1 MPPLKDWKKMTS
13 ARIGLSRSGG
23 SLSTKDLL
31 QFRLDHARAK
41 DAVLLEPKF
50 GELLTELDHIGK
62 KYGIEAVPAESRA
75 KDRGEYLL
83 RPDLGRSLSEPS
95 HGELQGRKGSYD
107 LVLVCADGLSA
118 KAIDSNL
125 LPFLESLLPKL
136 KDWKLGPL
144 VLTRLGRVAIGDEIG
159 QCLGAKAV
167 VVIIGERPGLSS
179 ADSLGVYLTY
189 DPTVGK
195 TDESRNCV
203 SNIRPGGLEF
213 EAASAKT
220 HYLLEEALKRKLSGV
235 ELKDEMSPSFFIKGE
250 TKQLD

>member
-1 MPPLKDWKKMTS
+1 MTS

-50 GELLTELDHIGK
+50 GELLIELDHIGK

-95 HGELQGRKGSYD
+95 HGELLGRKGSYD
-107 LVLVCADGLSA
+107 LDLVCVDGLSA

-136 KDWKLGPL
+136 KDYKLGPL

-189 DPTVGK
+189 EPTIGK
-195 TDESRNCV
+195 TDERRNCV

-213 EAASAKT
+213 EAASVKT
-220 HYLLEEALKRKLSGV
+220 RYLLEEALKRRLSGV
-235 ELKDEMSPSFFIKGE
+235 ELKDEMDPSFFVQGG